1 MRKIVKKGFGNKKM
15 ENYSTN
21 YISREELK
29 EVENFADKLFEGL
42 GIDIAFTNHFYE
54 RLNDPRNGKQITDI
68 ELKDMFKDMFLK
80 IGNNLSEMKIDTEA
94 VINDVSSKLNMPFV
108 MMYDSRNNEVDL
120 VSKTIMRKDDF
131 KTLTK
136 KYKI

>member
-1 MRKIVKKGFGNKKM
+1 M

-68 ELKDMFKDMFLK
+68 ELKEMFKDMFLK

-94 VINDVSSKLNMPFV
+94 VINDVSSKLNIPFV
-108 MMYDSRNNEVDL
+108 MTYDSRNNEVDL

-131 KTLTK
+131 KTVTK
-136 KYKI
+136 KFKI

>member
-1 MRKIVKKGFGNKKM
+1 M

-21 YISREELK
+21 YISREDLK
-29 EVENFADKLFEGL
+29 EVERFADKLFAGL
-42 GIDIAFTNHFYE
+42 EIDIAFTNHFYE

-68 ELKDMFKDMFLK
+68 ELKEMFKDMFLK

>member
-1 MRKIVKKGFGNKKM
+1 M

-21 YISREELK
+21 YISREDLK
-29 EVENFADKLFEGL
+29 EVERFADKLFAGL
-42 GIDIAFTNHFYE
+42 EIDIAFTNHFYE

-68 ELKDMFKDMFLK
+68 ELKEMFKDMFLK

-94 VINDVSSKLNMPFV
+94 VINDVSSKLNIPFV

-120 VSKTIMRKDDF
+120 VSKTIMRKDNF
-131 KTLTK
+131 KTSTK
-136 KYKI
+136 KFKI

>member
-1 MRKIVKKGFGNKKM
+1 M

-29 EVENFADKLFEGL
+29 EVENFADQLFEGL

-68 ELKDMFKDMFLK
+68 ELKEMFKDMFLK

-94 VINDVSSKLNMPFV
+94 VINDVSSKLNIPFIMV
-108 MMYDSRNNEVDL
+108 YDSINNEVDL

>member
-1 MRKIVKKGFGNKKM
+1 MNT
-15 ENYSTN
+15 YSIN

-29 EVENFADKLFEGL
+29 EVEHFADKLFEGL
-42 GIDIAFTNHFYE
+42 GIDIAFTNHFYD

-68 ELKDMFKDMFLK
+68 ELKEMFKDMFLK

-94 VINDVSSKLNMPFV
+94 VINDVSSKLNIPFIMV
-108 MMYDSRNNEVDL
+108 YDSINNEVDL
-120 VSKTIMRKDDF
+120 VSKTIMRKDNF
-131 KTLTK
+131 KTFTK

>member
-1 MRKIVKKGFGNKKM
+1 M

-29 EVENFADKLFEGL
+29 EVERFADKLFEGL

-68 ELKDMFKDMFLK
+68 ELKEMFKDMFLK

-94 VINDVSSKLNMPFV
+94 VINDVSSKLNIPFV

-120 VSKTIMRKDDF
+120 VSKTIMRKDNF
-131 KTLTK
+131 KTSTK
-136 KYKI
+136 KFKI

>member
-1 MRKIVKKGFGNKKM
+1 M

-29 EVENFADKLFEGL
+29 EVENFADQLFEGL

-68 ELKDMFKDMFLK
+68 ELKEMFKDMFLK

-94 VINDVSSKLNMPFV
+94 VINDVSSKLNIPFV

-120 VSKTIMRKDDF
+120 VSKTIMRKDNF
-131 KTLTK
+131 KTSTK
-136 KYKI
+136 KFKI

>member
-1 MRKIVKKGFGNKKM
+1 M

-29 EVENFADKLFEGL
+29 EVERFADKLFAGL
-42 GIDIAFTNHFYE
+42 EIDIAFTNHFFE

-68 ELKDMFKDMFLK
+68 ELKEMFKDMFLK
-80 IGNNLSEMKIDTEA
+80 IGSNLSEMKIDTEA
-94 VINDVSSKLNMPFV
+94 VINDVSSKLNIPFIMV
-108 MMYDSRNNEVDL
+108 YDSINNEVDL

-131 KTLTK
+131 KTFTK

>member
-1 MRKIVKKGFGNKKM
+1 M
-15 ENYSTN
+15 EYYLTN
-21 YISREELK
+21 YISRGELK
-29 EVENFADKLFEGL
+29 EVERFADKLFEGL

-68 ELKDMFKDMFLK
+68 ELKEMFKDMFLK

-94 VINDVSSKLNMPFV
+94 VINDVSSKLNIPFV

-131 KTLTK
+131 KTVTK
-136 KYKI
+136 KFKI

>member
-1 MRKIVKKGFGNKKM
+1 M

-29 EVENFADKLFEGL
+29 EVERFADKLFEGL

-68 ELKDMFKDMFLK
+68 ELKEMFKDMFLK

-94 VINDVSSKLNMPFV
+94 VINDVSSKLNIPFV
-108 MMYDSRNNEVDL
+108 MTYDSRNNEVDL
-120 VSKTIMRKDDF
+120 VSKTIMRKDNF
-131 KTLTK
+131 KTSTK
-136 KYKI
+136 KFKI